1 MAANIETLL
10 VRIAGVIKEK
20 HNDEELSNYILELNK
35 LFLEMGYPKKIDFS
49 ANKINKSFYTNY
61 QKLIVSLNS

>member
-35 LFLEMGYPKKIDFS
+35 LFLEMGYPKKIDIS
-49 ANKINKSFYTNY
+49 VSLINKKFYEKY
-61 QKLIVSLNS
+61 KKLIY

>member
-35 LFLEMGYPKKIDFS
+35 LFLEMGYPKKIDIS
-49 ANKINKSFYTNY
+49 VGLINKKFYEKYKN
-61 QKLIVSLNS
+61 LIY